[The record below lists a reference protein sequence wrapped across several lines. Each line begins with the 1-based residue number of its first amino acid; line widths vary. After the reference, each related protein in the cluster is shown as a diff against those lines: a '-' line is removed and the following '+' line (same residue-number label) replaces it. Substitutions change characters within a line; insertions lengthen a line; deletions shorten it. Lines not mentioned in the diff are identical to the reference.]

1 VPEIVKVE
9 EEVERICASAQF
21 RKAPAQRELLRYLVE
36 HRGDNVSEY
45 AIGVEALGR
54 KADFDPK
61 TDSTA
66 RVQIS
71 RLRQRLKD
79 YYEGEGK
86 EARLRLHI
94 PVGLY
99 RVELREEA
107 ERSEVPLPRAR
118 SWGRWAIG
126 LGVLALALLVDDLRL
141 RWQMPVGGERLEA
154 FWGPLVQEGVS
165 VPLIVPA
172 PLFFRWEKQPFVA
185 RDFGVNEAGR
195 YRESPFLA
203 PLAERYGPPQITQLY
218 TVASDTVAASTLAQ
232 YLRERGVSARVID
245 TPGVSVDLIGRQNTI
260 VFAGPGTTL
269 QLGGLLEGMNFYLES
284 GKGGVLNRRPK
295 AGEAEFFR
303 GEELAPLRSRGYG
316 ILARVPARGAST
328 TSLLFLSTFN
338 PALLSVLLT
347 KSKLSELEAFQRREG
362 GHKFFEIVIRYE
374 RNADL
379 VLSADPV
386 AYRPIPALSN

>member
-1 VPEIVKVE
+1 MWDSAKLEQE
-9 EEVERICASAQF
+9 SERICTSAQF
-21 RKAPAQRELLRYLVE
+21 RKAPAQRELLRYLVK
-36 HRGDNVSEY
+36 HRDENVSEY

-54 KADFDPK
+54 KPDFDPK
-61 TDSTA
+61 TDSTT

-79 YYEGEGK
+79 YYAEEGK
-86 EARLRLHI
+86 ADTLRISI
-94 PVGLY
+94 PVGQY
-99 RVELREEA
+99 RVELTEEA
-107 ERSEVPLPRAR
+107 QVPPSKPGGPGWR
-118 SWGRWAIG
+118 RWALG
-126 LGVLALALLVDDLRL
+126 LGVAVLLLGADNLRL
-141 RWQMPVGGERLEA
+141 RIQTQAAGAKLESFWEPIVVGG
-154 FWGPLVQEGVS
+154 GT

-203 PLAERYGPPQITQLY
+203 PLVERYGAPQITQLY

-245 TPGVSVDLIGRQNTI
+245 TPGVTVDLIGRQNTI

-284 GKGGVLNRRPK
+284 GKGGVLNRKPK
-295 AGEAEFFR
+295 PGETEFFR
-303 GEELAPLRSRGYG
+303 GEELAPLRTRGYG
-316 ILARVPARGAST
+316 ILARVPARAAAT

-347 KSKLSELEAFQRREG
+347 KSKLSELEAFQRRQG
-362 GHKFFEIVIRYE
+362 GHPFFEIVIRYE

-379 VLSADPV
+379 VLSAEPV
-386 AYRPIPALSN
+386 AYRAIAALNN